1 MPLYVCKFRSKI
13 LYAVTDEG
21 QFSKYL
27 DEKFYLGLID
37 PNDVDEINQLIDAD
51 WDGDYHVKIVEI

>member
-27 DEKFYLGLID
+27 DGKFYLGLID
-37 PNDVDEINQLIDAD
+37 PNDVDNVNQLLKQC
-51 WDGDYHVKIVEI
+51 WEDGYSIEIVEI